1 MQILDNEVSKL
12 IPESMENENFGFQLG
27 PARIHWRNAVER
39 AIRTWKNHFLAGLS
53 IVDDVY
59 PIHLWYCILDQSYR
73 TLNLLLPARINPTIS
88 SYNMIWGSFYF
99 SSIIMGPPGWKI
111 IFHENPGKRGSRAF
125 HGLPG
130 FLIGPFMNGY
140 CTYKVYIPKTRT

>member
-1 MQILDNEVSKL
+1 MQILENEISKL
-12 IPESMENENFGFQLG
+12 LLEFMENKNVDFQLV
-27 PARIHWRNAVER
+27 PAHIHWKNATEQS
-39 AIRTWKNHFLAGLS
+39 IRTCKNHFLS
-53 IVDDVY
+53 IISTVDDGF
-59 PIHLWYCILDQSYR
+59 PMHLWNWILDQSYR

-99 SSIIMGPPGWKI
+99 GSIIMGPPGWKI
-111 IFHENPGKRGSRAF
+111 IFHENPGKRVSRAF